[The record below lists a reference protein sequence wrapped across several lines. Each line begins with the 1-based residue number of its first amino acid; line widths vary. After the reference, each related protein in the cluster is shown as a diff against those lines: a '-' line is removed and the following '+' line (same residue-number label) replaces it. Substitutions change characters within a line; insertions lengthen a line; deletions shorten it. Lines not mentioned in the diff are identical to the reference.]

1 MKRGVDLD
9 ACCIEDVKIWDKV
22 YSEGPQ
28 EYMGSEARELKRSLE
43 NHIRPS
49 TDMDTGRFTRAAS
62 INSDST
68 TSTLST
74 ESWSAMDQEG
84 ITESTE
90 DRLGENDDLRLKNAT
105 H

>member
-9 ACCIEDVKIWDKV
+9 ACCIEDVNIWDKV

-28 EYMGSEARELKRSLE
+28 EYMGFEARELKRSLE

-62 INSDST
+62 INSDFI

-90 DRLGENDDLRLKNAT
+90 D
-105 H
+105 